1 MFDVPQKFY
10 ELCRLCLSLD
20 GAKYHIF
27 EVGDDQHNL
36 AEKISACLSIT
47 VKNGDSLPPII
58 CQRCVYNLN
67 TLDNFREVSQKSD
80 VLLKQYLEYTKQQS
94 HDEQKES
101 FSTAKVAGES
111 SPLQSFLVLNRKLFN
126 EEPNSKPASI
136 NQNTIPQ
143 TQTHHLELQS
153 SDMQEHDNIKC
164 EPDDDDSSNSSDPER
179 LEIED
184 RDEHEI
190 EGEENGYDMT
200 VSKKIRV
207 ENNYD
212 GSESNT
218 ANCSPVNR
226 MDTPESNCSD
236 TNIDQETTKLWQA
249 LANNRSL
256 EITRTNGD
264 KLNNGFTGEATNLL
278 RSLINNRQ
286 IGITAIDADKISP
299 QIRFY
304 RDTQGT
310 ATERSLAD
318 FPVLGNRT
326 NIGSF
331 ENKSVQSALMD
342 SNPSSPASIGRKEM
356 ATTTKGRRKQ
366 SYPSKAPAS
375 PDIIASYQHEHNNEE
390 QAHDFTTWSSKIKNK
405 LFQMDDQKQQYDQ
418 QSGNVAKKVDMSCTN
433 CGTMTTTIW
442 RRNMKGEMVCNACG
456 LYYKLHG
463 VNRPVTMRRDT
474 IHTRRRRPKGEKPSR
489 HRKKGDTVLASQ
501 STREQMDA
509 ESADM
514 LNALR
519 QQIHPQLMMHA
530 ALTPTRIP
538 SGHPPPSVAYSI
550 PLSSYMIHQHV
561 KNEERMQR
569 HLSVDEEVDEG
580 DEENVSDVP
589 LNLVATSLSEETH

>member
-10 ELCRLCLSLD
+10 ELCRLCLSLEGD
-20 GAKYHIF
+20 KYSIF
-27 EVGDDQHNL
+27 AEGGTQQNF
-36 AEKISACLSIT
+36 AEKISAFLSIT
-47 VKNGDSLPPII
+47 VKDDDSLPLII
-58 CQRCVYNLN
+58 CRECVDKLN
-67 TLDNFREVSQKSD
+67 MLDNFREVSQKSD
-80 VLLKQYLEYTKQQS
+80 VLLKQYLDYTKQQSS

-111 SPLQSFLVLNRKLFN
+111 PLQSVLELNKMLFI
-126 EEPNSKPASI
+126 EEPNSEPASI
-136 NQNTIPQ
+136 NQNIIPQ

-153 SDMQEHDNIKC
+153 SDIREHDNIKC
-164 EPDDDDSSNSSDPER
+164 EPDDDNSSNSSDPER

-184 RDEHEI
+184 RDEQEI

-200 VSKKIRV
+200 ISKRIRV
-207 ENNYD
+207 ESNYD
-212 GSESNT
+212 DSESNT

-264 KLNNGFTGEATNLL
+264 KLNNGFPGEATNLL

-286 IGITAIDADKISP
+286 IGITAIDSDSKMYP

-310 ATERSLAD
+310 ATERTMVD
-318 FPVLGNRT
+318 FPVLANRT
-326 NIGSF
+326 NIGSL
-331 ENKSVQSALMD
+331 ENKSVQSASID

-375 PDIIASYQHEHNNEE
+375 PDIVANYQHEHNNEE
-390 QAHDFTTWSSKIKNK
+390 QAHDFTTWSSK
-405 LFQMDDQKQQYDQ
+405 MDDQKQQFDQ

-474 IHTRRRRPKGEKPSR
+474 IHTRRRRPKGEKPTR

-538 SGHPPPSVAYSI
+538 GGHPPPSVAYSL
-550 PLSSYMIHQHV
+550 PLSNYMIHQHV

-569 HLSVDEEVDEG
+569 HLSMDEDADEG

-589 LNLVATSLSEETH
+589 LNLVATSFSEETH

>member
-20 GAKYHIF
+20 DVKYSIF
-27 EVGDDQHNL
+27 EEGGTQQNY

-47 VKNGDSLPPII
+47 VKDGDFLPPII
-58 CQRCVYNLN
+58 CHRCVCKLN
-67 TLDNFREVSQKSD
+67 MLDNFREVSQKSD
-80 VLLKQYLEYTKQQS
+80 IVLKQYLDFFKQQLS

-111 SPLQSFLVLNRKLFN
+111 PLQSFLELNRMLFN
-126 EEPNSKPASI
+126 EEPNSEPASI
-136 NQNTIPQ
+136 NQNVIPQ

-153 SDMQEHDNIKC
+153 NDMREHDNIKC
-164 EPDDDDSSNSSDPER
+164 ELDDDNSSNSSDPER

-184 RDEHEI
+184 RDEQDI

-200 VSKKIRV
+200 VSKRSRV
-207 ENNYD
+207 ESNYD

-236 TNIDQETTKLWQA
+236 TNIDQEATKLWQA

-278 RSLINNRQ
+278 RSLMNNRQ
-286 IGITAIDADKISP
+286 IGITAIDSDKISP

-310 ATERSLAD
+310 ATERTLAD

-326 NIGSF
+326 NIGSL
-331 ENKSVQSALMD
+331 ENKSVQSASID
-342 SNPSSPASIGRKEM
+342 SNPSSPGSIGRKEM

-375 PDIIASYQHEHNNEE
+375 PDIVASYQHEHNNEE

-405 LFQMDDQKQQYDQ
+405 MEQDQKQQFDQ

-474 IHTRRRRPKGEKPSR
+474 IHTRRRRPKGEKPTR
-489 HRKKGDTVLASQ
+489 HRKKGDSVLASQ
-501 STREQMDA
+501 STREQMDT

-538 SGHPPPSVAYSI
+538 GGHPPPPVAYSI

-561 KNEERMQR
+561 KTEERMQR
-569 HLSVDEEVDEG
+569 HLSVDEEADEG

-589 LNLVATSLSEETH
+589 LNLVATSLSDETH

>member
-20 GAKYHIF
+20 GVKYSIF
-27 EVGDDQHNL
+27 EEGGTQENF

-47 VKNGDSLPPII
+47 VKDGDSLPPII
-58 CQRCVYNLN
+58 CQQCICKLN
-67 TLDNFREVSQKSD
+67 MLDNFREVSQKSD
-80 VLLKQYLEYTKQQS
+80 VLLKQYLDFIKQQS
-94 HDEQKES
+94 SNDDQKES

-111 SPLQSFLVLNRKLFN
+111 PLQSFLELNRILFN
-126 EEPNSKPASI
+126 EEPNSEPASI
-136 NQNTIPQ
+136 NQNIIPQ

-153 SDMQEHDNIKC
+153 NDMREHDNIKC
-164 EPDDDDSSNSSDPER
+164 EPDDDNSSNSSDPER

-184 RDEHEI
+184 RDEQEI

-200 VSKKIRV
+200 VNKRIRV
-207 ENNYD
+207 ESNYD

-286 IGITAIDADKISP
+286 IGITAIESDKISP

-310 ATERSLAD
+310 VTERSLAD
-318 FPVLGNRT
+318 FPVLSNRT
-326 NIGSF
+326 NIGSL
-331 ENKSVQSALMD
+331 ENKSAQSASID

-375 PDIIASYQHEHNNEE
+375 PDIVASYQHEHNNEE

-405 LFQMDDQKQQYDQ
+405 MEQDQKQQFDQ

-474 IHTRRRRPKGEKPSR
+474 IHTRRRRPKGEKPTR
-489 HRKKGDTVLASQ
+489 HRKKGDPILASQ

-530 ALTPTRIP
+530 ALTPTHIP
-538 SGHPPPSVAYSI
+538 GGHPPPPVAYSI

-561 KNEERMQR
+561 KTEERMQR
-569 HLSVDEEVDEG
+569 HLSVDEEADEG

>member
-20 GAKYHIF
+20 GVKYSIF
-27 EVGDDQHNL
+27 KEVGTQQNY

-47 VKNGDSLPPII
+47 VKDDDYLPPII
-58 CQRCVYNLN
+58 CQQCVCKLDM
-67 TLDNFREVSQKSD
+67 LDNFREISQKSD
-80 VLLKQYLEYTKQQS
+80 VLLKQYLDYTKQQS
-94 HDEQKES
+94 SHDELKES

-111 SPLQSFLVLNRKLFN
+111 PLQSFLELNRMLFN
-126 EEPNSKPASI
+126 EEPNSEPASI
-136 NQNTIPQ
+136 NQNIIPQ
-143 TQTHHLELQS
+143 TQTHHLELQN
-153 SDMQEHDNIKC
+153 SDMQEHNIKC
-164 EPDDDDSSNSSDPER
+164 EPDDDNSSNSSDPER

-184 RDEHEI
+184 RDEQEI
-190 EGEENGYDMT
+190 EGEANGYDMT
-200 VSKKIRV
+200 VSKRIRV
-207 ENNYD
+207 ESNYD

-236 TNIDQETTKLWQA
+236 GHIDQETTKLWQA

-264 KLNNGFTGEATNLL
+264 KLNNGYTGEATTLL

-286 IGITAIDADKISP
+286 IGITTIDSDKMSS

-310 ATERSLAD
+310 ATERMLAD

-326 NIGSF
+326 NIGSL
-331 ENKSVQSALMD
+331 ENKSVQSASID

-375 PDIIASYQHEHNNEE
+375 PDIIASYQHDHSNEE

-405 LFQMDDQKQQYDQ
+405 MDDQKQFDQ

-474 IHTRRRRPKGEKPSR
+474 IHTRRRRPKGEKSTR
-489 HRKKGDTVLASQ
+489 HRKKGDTVLASP
-501 STREQMDA
+501 SIREQMDA

-538 SGHPPPSVAYSI
+538 GGHPPPSVAYSL
-550 PLSSYMIHQHV
+550 PLSSYMIHPHM
-561 KNEERMQR
+561 KTEERVQR
-569 HLSVDEEVDEG
+569 HLSVDEDADEG